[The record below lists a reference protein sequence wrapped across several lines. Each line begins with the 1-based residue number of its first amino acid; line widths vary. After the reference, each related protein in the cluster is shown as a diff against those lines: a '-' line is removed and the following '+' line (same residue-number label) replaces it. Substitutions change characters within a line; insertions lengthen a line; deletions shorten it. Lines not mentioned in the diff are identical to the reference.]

1 MKLTNLVP
9 LTFVGLAVTVSCSQ
23 GNLSAP
29 PASGSGASGGA
40 SGSGQ
45 MTSGGSGGTTG
56 GAGGGTST
64 GGSTTG
70 GTGGSTTGGTGGS
83 TTGGTGGSTT
93 GGTGGST
100 GGTVSMG
107 GMGAVAGTGVA
118 TGGSS
123 GTGSSVGGSAGMGT
137 GGGSGGMPAGGGMGG
152 TTTTGG
158 SAGMSAAGTGAGGSG
173 GSGALDPNTLVPG
186 LNGWYWEITT
196 TNGQNP
202 GGNNYWLTDNN
213 QSCPTGANWLA
224 TGVTRSKDFAVMGT
238 ANTKY
243 TINFQLKGAM
253 GFRCYTG
260 GTATTTTPN
269 PNGANNGWYVGGQ
282 QANDS
287 IWNTYEIDVQNPSV
301 TGEANTYFLNGV
313 PYSSTAGV
321 CDQELTY
328 DMETKGSFAVMG
340 NSTIHVWTHDTN
352 CKAQQNCGPTPST
365 GCMPRT
371 IDLSSLNPPATVV
384 HQPVV
389 NSVGGNTFYP
399 QWFYFT
405 VTSIT
410 SP

>member
-1 MKLTNLVP
+1 M
-9 LTFVGLAVTVSCSQ
+9 S
-23 GNLSAP
+23 
-29 PASGSGASGGA
+29 SGG
-40 SGSGQ
+40 
-45 MTSGGSGGTTG
+45 TGGTTG
-56 GAGGGTST
+56 GTGGGTTT
-64 GGSTTG
+64 GGSG
-70 GTGGSTTGGTGGS
+70 GTGGSTTGGTGG
-83 TTGGTGGSTT
+83 TTGGAGGTT
-93 GGTGGST
+93 GGAGGST
-100 GGTVSMG
+100 GGSVSMG

-123 GTGSSVGGSAGMGT
+123 GTGSTVGGSAGMGT

-158 SAGMSAAGTGAGGSG
+158 SAGMSAAGTGTGAGGSG

-202 GGNNYWLTDNN
+202 GGNNYWLTDNG

-224 TGVTRSKDFAVMGT
+224 TGVSRSKDFPVMGT

-260 GTATTTTPN
+260 GTATTMTPN

-371 IDLSSLNPPATVV
+371 IDVSGLNPPATMV